1 MKRASIRGFTLVELL
16 VVIGIIA
23 LLISILLPA
32 LSKARAAAQS
42 LQCASNMRQIG
53 IYFAMYQNDF
63 KGAFPNRWGSN
74 WSWAW
79 QLKDAQY
86 IPLEANISYTPD
98 VADWF
103 GEQDASGRWV
113 QVRANTKLFCRTNLN
128 WNTYSMSVDGN
139 GIGGGGG
146 WDWSI
151 GAPSGMKWTKIGE
164 VRSPSETVAL
174 FESARGSN
182 AWVINNDPGM
192 WADSVHRNGWN
203 LLYADGHVEWQPKGY
218 VLQSV
223 ALQSD
228 PRWFIWLVSVKK
240 DL

>member
-98 VADWF
+98 VADWLY
-103 GEQDASGRWV
+103 ETDASGMGWF
-113 QVRANTKLFCRTNLN
+113 QARANTKLYCRANPN
-128 WNTYSMSVDGN
+128 SNTYSMSVEDG
-139 GIGGGGG
+139 GIGGTGG
-146 WDWSI
+146 
-151 GAPSGMKWTKIGE
+151 SGDATSMKWTKISE
-164 VRSPSETVAL
+164 VKLPSETVAL
-174 FESARGSN
+174 IESARGDN
-182 AWVINNDPGM
+182 PWVINNISGM

-218 VLQSV
+218 VLCSWPWE
-223 ALQSD
+223 SN
-228 PRWFIWLVSVKK
+228 PRTFQWLASVKK
-240 DL
+240 Y